1 MATYHGG
8 FEDGQPHGQGTLT
21 FANGSSLA
29 ADWVRGR
36 LDGAAVFRRPL
47 QQEAHEL
54 ELGSEDTVAV
64 ARAQAAGKAHLTPTA
79 VRLFARG
86 TALDEEAETM
96 RHAKLQEDDGALQL
110 QQRMPFVKEGGRTLT
125 LRGMREDDTLRRLAQ
140 EVERQELLPIAGS
153 WKLRPEPVILSLGG
167 VPALPSPRH
176 TCPPS
181 IATAVQQTEHAGAAG
196 RRLPLEEQ
204 DGYDSEEGYF
214 TDEEGEG
221 ATTLAELGLRPGNAV
236 RATVVDATVEGD
248 LHWASAGALALSH
261 LLRRHRDG
269 GPAVTGT
276 LTTVLTVEQKLANMV
291 GQQTKVRSMEHDF
304 AVSWAGVLTTE
315 AGRPLDG

>member
-29 ADWVRGR
+29 AADWVRGR
-36 LDGAAVFRRPL
+36 LDGAAVFRRHL

-54 ELGSEDTVAV
+54 ELGCEDTVAV
-64 ARAQAAGKAHLTPTA
+64 ARAQAAGKAHLAPT

-86 TALDEEAETM
+86 AVLGEEAETM

-125 LRGMREDDTLRRLAQ
+125 LRGMHEDDTLRRLAQ

-176 TCPPS
+176 MCPPS
-181 IATAVQQTEHAGAAG
+181 IATAVQTEQAGAAG

-261 LLRRHRDG
+261 LLRCHRDG

-276 LTTVLTVEQKLANMV
+276 LTTVLTDEQKLANMV
-291 GQQTKVRSMEHDF
+291 GQQMKVLSMEHDF
-304 AVSWAGVLTTE
+304 EVSWAGVLTIE